1 MQLTE
6 EIHTTFN
13 PDSGTLDT
21 HLESCL
27 QEHRVKAISDETFI
41 RQVVFGMARYNLML
55 NAVMKA
61 LFHYCGGVVLRKDRP
76 TYRYESHPWCNLSGW
91 LNSGSC
97 MVLTNTGTNLLV
109 TLFLSK

>member
-21 HLESCL
+21 HLDSCL
-27 QEHRVKAISDETFI
+27 QEHKVKAISDETFI

-76 TYRYESHPWCNLSGW
+76 TYRYESHPWCNLDGVTREAAW
-91 LNSGSC
+91 CRPTLAPTC
-97 MVLTNTGTNLLV
+97 LLTM
-109 TLFLSK
+109 FLSK